1 MRSQIVKILMD
12 VEVSKSYSNI
22 ALRKNLRGSSLTTKE
37 RAYVTEVVYGTI
49 EKKYLI
55 DYIINKVSKIKV
67 KKMSNYVK
75 IIIRIATYELVFM
88 NTKSYAVINEAVN
101 LCKKYDRKSFR
112 FVNGV
117 LRNIMRQYPDILLDL
132 EAETGISA
140 LRTRYSV
147 SEDIVKLWMDEYGE
161 KRAEEILKS
170 LSNRAKTYVR
180 INSLAKVP
188 KEYEGMDIVS
198 FVESEFEKSGI
209 EYERLDYPKNVY
221 RVKKTGNFEE
231 LEIFKDGFITVQ
243 DVSSMVPVMMLNP
256 KEGDSLIDVCAAP
269 GGKSVL
275 ASEMMENIG
284 HISAFDIYDHKL
296 DLIKS
301 YSKRMGITII
311 DAKIQDA
318 MTYNKELKEK
328 FDRAIVDVPCSGFGI
343 IRRKPEIRYKS
354 LKEIEDLPGIQ
365 IEILENV
372 SKYLKVGGEM
382 VYSTCTLNPRENRE
396 VVELFL
402 KRNQGFEIVDI
413 SDDIDLESLG
423 AETENSMVTI
433 MPDLK
438 GYDGFFAVKLKKL
451 Q

>member
-12 VEVSKSYSNI
+12 IEVSKSYSNI
-22 ALRKNLRGSSLTTKE
+22 ALRKYLRGSSLSNQEK
-37 RAYVTEVVYGTI
+37 AYVTEVVYGTI

-101 LCKKYDRKSFR
+101 LCKKYDRRSYR

-117 LRNIMRQYPDILLDL
+117 LRNILRLYPDILLDL
-132 EAETGISA
+132 DAETGVSA

-161 KRAEEILKS
+161 KRAEEILMA

-180 INSLAKVP
+180 INSLARVP
-188 KEYEGMDIVS
+188 KEYKNMDIAS
-198 FVESEFEKSGI
+198 YVESEFEKSGVEYEKI
-209 EYERLDYPKNVY
+209 EYPQNVY
-221 RVKKTGNFEE
+221 HVKKTGNLEE
-231 LEIFKDGFITVQ
+231 LGIFKEGFITVQ
-243 DVSSMVPVMMLNP
+243 DVSSMVPVLMLNP
-256 KEGDSLIDVCAAP
+256 KKGEALIDVCAAP

-275 ASEMMENIG
+275 ASELMEDKG
-284 HISAFDIYDHKL
+284 HVSAFDIYDHKL

-318 MTYNKELKEK
+318 RTYNKELKEK

-354 LKEIEDLPGIQ
+354 LKDIEELPDIQ
-365 IEILENV
+365 IDILENV
-372 SKYLKVGGEM
+372 SNYLKAGGEM

-413 SDDIDLESLG
+413 SEDINLESLG

-451 Q
+451 